1 MVASSMGLCL
11 SGNRE
16 INIMMMMMVM
26 MITNQIT
33 ANIKLDLFFRINRRN
48 FYSKANVVL

>member
-1 MVASSMGLCL
+1 MGLYL

-16 INIMMMMMVM
+16 INIMMMMMMMM